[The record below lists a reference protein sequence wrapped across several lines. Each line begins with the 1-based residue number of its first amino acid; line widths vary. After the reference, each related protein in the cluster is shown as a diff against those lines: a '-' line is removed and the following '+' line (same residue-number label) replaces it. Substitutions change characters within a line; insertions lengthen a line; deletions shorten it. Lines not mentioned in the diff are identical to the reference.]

1 MPRTSTRCAMRCEHR
16 VADRAGILLVRLD
29 GVGDAALCIPALEG
43 LRRAFPEAVFGAVCS
58 EANAALFSQRVE
70 RIHVFGEGDSVSR
83 LGETLRPLRYTKALV
98 ATEEVAGYEIA
109 RGSGAAERAGFWHR
123 LHKPFKSLWQR
134 AQLTRAVYRPA
145 ARARTP
151 EHEVQT
157 LYRLAVALGAHEPP
171 PVAPHDLRAWMR
183 VEPSPDAQATNG
195 AVGFQISPKWRSGG
209 YTPSAIAAVVSEAF
223 SALGAADQTT
233 TGVLLSAADDAD
245 LASAIQEQLSPALRG
260 RVRLLAALSLPQ
272 WIGAIDTLDTL
283 VTPDTGAAHVA
294 GMLGRRVID
303 VFDPHDFERLSA
315 QWHPW
320 AGSWRSHAKRPLDMT
335 WDAAAYGRFLAAE
348 VRALRAAPS
357 PALEPR

>member
-1 MPRTSTRCAMRCEHR
+1 MSRMSTRCATDCEQS
-16 VADRAGILLVRLD
+16 VADRTGILLVRLD

-70 RIHVFGEGDSVSR
+70 RIHLFREGEPVSR
-83 LGETLRPLRYTKALV
+83 LHETIRPLRYAKALV

-109 RGSGAAERAGFWHR
+109 RRSGAAERAGFWHR

-134 AQLTRAVYRPA
+134 AQLTQAVYRPA
-145 ARARTP
+145 ARPRAP

-157 LYRLAVALGAHEPP
+157 LYRLAVALGASEP
-171 PVAPHDLRAWMR
+171 APATAHDLRAWMR
-183 VEPSPDAQATNG
+183 VEPSPDARTANG
-195 AVGFQISPKWRSGG
+195 AVGFQISPKWRSAG

-223 SALGAADQTT
+223 SALGVAEQSTR
-233 TGVLLSAADDAD
+233 GVLLSAADDAD
-245 LASAIQEQLSPALRG
+245 LASAIQEQLSPAIGARI
-260 RVRLLAALSLPQ
+260 RLLASLSLPQ
-272 WIGAIDTLDTL
+272 WIGAIDSLDTL

-294 GMLGRRVID
+294 GMLGRRVVD
-303 VFDPHDFERLSA
+303 VFDPHDFERLCA

-348 VRALRAAPS
+348 VQVLRAAPS
-357 PALEPR
+357 AVLEQR